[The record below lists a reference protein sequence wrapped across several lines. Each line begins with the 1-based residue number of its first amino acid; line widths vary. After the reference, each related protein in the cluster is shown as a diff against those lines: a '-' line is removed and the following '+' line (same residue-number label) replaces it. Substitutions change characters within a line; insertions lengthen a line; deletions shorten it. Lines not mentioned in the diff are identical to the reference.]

1 MTNQTHSEQASQPLL
16 LASSSRYR
24 RGLLERLGLPFNCA
38 SPDIDESPEPAEPPP
53 TLVQR
58 LSQEK
63 AHALASAYPDHLII
77 GSDQVA
83 SCGEQVL
90 GKPGT
95 VERAQTQL
103 ALLSGQT
110 VDFLTGL
117 ALLNTRTGHL
127 QVDLD
132 RTRVRFRRLA
142 TDEIAAYVGRE
153 QPLDCAGSFK
163 SEGLGV
169 TLFDAIET
177 TDPSA
182 LIGLPL
188 IKLCTMLRQEELDP
202 LLR

>member
-1 MTNQTHSEQASQPLL
+1 MCI
-16 LASSSRYR
+16 RDR
-24 RGLLERLGLPFNCA
+24 
-38 SPDIDESPEPAEPPP
+38 
-53 TLVQR
+53 
-58 LSQEK
+58 
-63 AHALASAYPDHLII
+63 
-77 GSDQVA
+77 
-83 SCGEQVL
+83 
-90 GKPGT
+90 
-95 VERAQTQL
+95 
-103 ALLSGQT
+103 
-110 VDFLTGL
+110 
-117 ALLNTRTGHL
+117 LNTRTGHL